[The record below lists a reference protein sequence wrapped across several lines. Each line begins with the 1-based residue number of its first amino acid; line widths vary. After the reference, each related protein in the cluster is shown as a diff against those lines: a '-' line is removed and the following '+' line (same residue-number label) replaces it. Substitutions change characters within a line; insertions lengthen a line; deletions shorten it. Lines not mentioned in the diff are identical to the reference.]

1 MGFGQCV
8 LYVVFEQGE
17 TKIWWFLEPVVEG
30 FLTKPLEAGVT
41 EPDEVAVPWQKKKQ
55 TMAIIACRFIVC
67 RNIIFVVSLG
77 LPPQLSTAC

>member
-41 EPDEVAVPWQKKKQ
+41 EPDEVAVPWQKKK
-55 TMAIIACRFIVC
+55 
-67 RNIIFVVSLG
+67 
-77 LPPQLSTAC
+77 